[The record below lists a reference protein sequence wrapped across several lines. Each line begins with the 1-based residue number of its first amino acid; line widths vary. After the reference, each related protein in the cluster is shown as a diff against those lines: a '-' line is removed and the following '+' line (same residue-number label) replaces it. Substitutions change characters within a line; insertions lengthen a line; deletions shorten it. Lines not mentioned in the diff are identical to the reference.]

1 MHLSLNVNQM
11 SGATWRS
18 IKSEDTFK
26 LVTANIK
33 LFGITRI
40 SNITYLDI
48 TGIPVYT
55 CMRPRGLSVT
65 VSAGKGLSHIDA
77 IVSAAMESIEMD
89 VAERVSQS
97 EAIYA
102 SFDQLPDSSRIPFE
116 LLPVIS
122 TSNFKSKT
130 KVGWVEAYTLDK
142 SLLFYVPYECIS
154 MDARLVTGGLATFC
168 WGSNGLASSVERTE
182 AILSGLYEV
191 IERDTIFCWNY
202 YQEINSSSKFFR
214 LDIST
219 IPFNSSLE
227 LIRKIESS
235 GLRLYLIQLR
245 NEINIPVFACHI
257 LNGLD
262 QANTTATGYGCH
274 YDAEI
279 ALNRAITEAVQSR
292 TGFIA
297 GSREDILKAKFRSTS
312 YDDINNFFS
321 NFILEN
327 LFIEQNQPSSTLSAL
342 NLIIERFSS
351 LGWLPPI
358 VYDYPN
364 AEPFSVVRVI
374 CPNLL
379 PVCFSGMS
387 INHPRYHSFNPPRT
401 SFQRFIESLY

>member
-1 MHLSLNVNQM
+1 M
-11 SGATWRS
+11 SGANWRS
-18 IKSEDTFK
+18 VKSEDTFK
-26 LVTANIK
+26 LVMVSIN

-40 SNITYLDI
+40 SNITHLDI

-77 IVSAAMESIEMD
+77 IISAAMESIEMD
-89 VAERVSQS
+89 VAERVSLR
-97 EAIYA
+97 EATYA
-102 SFDQLPDSSRIPFE
+102 SFDQLPDSCRIPFE
-116 LLPVIS
+116 FLPVIS
-122 TSNFKSKT
+122 TANFKPET
-130 KVGWVEAYTLDK
+130 KVSWLKAYTFDK

-202 YQEINSSSKFFR
+202 YHQVNSDAKFFR

-219 IPFNSSLE
+219 IPYISSLE
-227 LIRKIESS
+227 LINKIEES
-235 GLRLYLIQLR
+235 GLKLYLIQLH
-245 NEINIPVFACHI
+245 NEINIPVFVCHI

-274 YDAEI
+274 HDAEI

-312 YDDINNFFS
+312 YDDVNNFFS

-327 LFIEQNQPSSTLSAL
+327 LLVEQSQPSSTLSAL

-358 VYDYPN
+358 IYDYPN

-401 SFQRFIESLY
+401 SFQRFIESFH